1 MNLTLKPTTLQDLDL
16 LFLYQKDEVSNQMA
30 AFTAEDPND
39 KEAYMEKWLKIIEN
53 PAINMQTIFMD
64 NINVGSVLCFEMMG
78 ETNVSYW
85 IDRQYWGKGI
95 ATKALNLFLEKVRKR
110 PLVGRTAFDN
120 YGSQKVLKNCGF
132 TLSGKEADFANARNK
147 KIEEFIFTIEE

>member
-64 NINVGSVLCFEMMG
+64 NINVGSVFCFEMMG

-95 ATKALNLFLEKVRKR
+95 ATKALNLFLEKVNKR

-120 YGSQKVLKNCGF
+120 YGSQKVLENCGF
-132 TLSGKEADFANARNK
+132 TLSDKEVDFANARNK